1 MSTNL
6 WEVIDLKQT
15 ELIRHAALLTAIFLL
30 SCLFLTAYAAPAAAN
45 TTNAPSSMESSDSA
59 EAVTSATS
67 TAVQEEPIRP
77 IAQKLSF
84 STYQGVEVIGD
95 LSGSDP
101 QGGALSFE
109 LVAMPKKGTV
119 TLDDEDP
126 SLFIYTPD
134 AGKAGKD
141 TFTYIAKNEAGTASK
156 EATVRIEIKKG
167 KTGVRYEDMSG
178 NASHA
183 AAIQLAEAGVFTGR
197 KVGNSYFFEPDSTVS
212 RGEFLA
218 MTMAAAGLGSVETAN
233 VTGFGDDANIPSWAK
248 GYATEALGRGLIT
261 GKPEN
266 GRIVFS
272 SDEPI
277 TYSEAAAILNRA
289 LSITD
294 ADVNAISEGNV
305 PAWALQSVAN
315 LNSVGVPL
323 ASSDCTQKLDRA
335 RAAQML
341 CGTMELTQRTDDSGG
356 IFGWL
361 K

>member
-1 MSTNL
+1 M
-6 WEVIDLKQT
+6 KQN
-15 ELIRHAALLTAIFLL
+15 ELIRRAALLTTVLLL

-45 TTNAPSSMESSDSA
+45 TTNVPSGADSSDGA
-59 EAVTSATS
+59 QAATTATS
-67 TAVQEEPIRP
+67 TAVQEESIRP

-84 STYQGVEVIGD
+84 STYQGVDIRGN

-109 LVAMPKKGTV
+109 IASMPKKGIV
-119 TLDDEDP
+119 TLDEEDP

-134 AGKAGKD
+134 AGKSGKD
-141 TFTYIAKNEAGTASK
+141 TFTYTAKNEAGDASK
-156 EATVRIEIKKG
+156 EAIVRIEIKKG
-167 KTGVRYEDMSG
+167 KTGVRYEDMSD

-197 KVGNSYFFEPDSTVS
+197 KVGSSYFFEPDSTVS

-218 MTMAAAGLGSVETAN
+218 MTMAATGLGNVEPTG

-294 ADVNAISEGNV
+294 TDVNAMSEGSV

-323 ASSDCTQKLDRA
+323 ASSECESKLDRA

-341 CGTMELTQRTDDSGG
+341 CGAMELTQRSDDSGG